1 MTGIVNSTGAR
12 SGVIGTTVGSVD
24 LATATFPDGHIIR
37 VETYDIGRATV
48 TLQNWED
55 DDTVPLIDE
64 GSEIFSQA
72 YTPSTGDCD
81 LLIEATIK
89 VGEHD
94 NVSNDMGVGL
104 FISDNTN
111 ALQVQDSLTGYGAI
125 HNAILTI
132 RHKIAS
138 WGESAKTFSLR
149 VQGVTRLNYSNATY
163 DYATAKYT
171 AAAYISLFVIKEI
184 KTS

>member
-1 MTGIVNSTGAR
+1 MAGLLIGSAGAGFSGTTGTLG
-12 SGVIGTTVGSVD
+12 SGV
-24 LATATFPDGHIIR
+24 TFPVGHVLR
-37 VETYDIGRATV
+37 VETYDIVRATV
-48 TLQNWED
+48 TDAGWED

-64 GSEIFSQA
+64 GSEVFSQA
-72 YTPSTGDCD
+72 YTPSTADCD

-94 NVSNDMGVGL
+94 NVSNDMGMGL

-111 ALQVQDSLTGYGAI
+111 ALQVQDGYMGSTPN

-138 WGESAKTFSLR
+138 WGTSAKTFSLR
-149 VQGVTRLNYSNATY
+149 VQGVTRLNYSNANY
-163 DYATAKYT
+163 GYATAKYS

-184 KTS
+184 KS